1 MQGATIAVEELH
13 TRNAIMHFSLCK
25 DVCGFFNR
33 RLCIRNKTS
42 HIRDDAIV
50 AIVMSGDFLTT
61 LACTGDSAFSK
72 IVTSTR
78 QLLQRC
84 EEADQV
90 VGSVLLNASASLSS
104 NNRTVE
110 NMLRS
115 MGPFLRLDATTL
127 ENDINKLLQAAAEA
141 APSSPSGAS
150 SSTSAAMII
159 ERSPPPAPL
168 PEQQQQQPTVIFEPC
183 GFQMD
188 DIVGAW
194 TKVKPKPGTS
204 LVQEQIDHIQKTR
217 QEFAVEYKT
226 VVSSLEKIATQ
237 VHTMQRAVVAVM
249 GVSLDVATRRIFTVK
264 RTLGAEKLSQLRQNV
279 RAALASAS
287 SPPLQAK
294 LSEKLRILQVLL
306 S

>member
-42 HIRDDAIV
+42 HIHDNAIV

-115 MGPFLRLDATTL
+115 MGPFLRLHATTL
-127 ENDINKLLQAAAEA
+127 EDDINKLLQAAA

-159 ERSPPPAPL
+159 EGSPPPAPL
-168 PEQQQQQPTVIFEPC
+168 PEQQQEQPTVIFEPC
-183 GFQMD
+183 AFQMD

-237 VHTMQRAVVAVM
+237 VHTMQRAVVAMM

-294 LSEKLRILQVLL
+294 LSEKLHILQVLL